1 MIEYLSTIKLKRPI
15 PGTAIPVGSTGVVLM
30 VYHNPSG
37 YEVEFVD
44 DEGDTL
50 QDPKSKAYT
59 FTLYDE
65 DIELLSS

>member
-1 MIEYLSTIKLKRPI
+1 
-15 PGTAIPVGSTGVVLM
+15 M